1 MANGE
6 EYAWERLKEL
16 AVESVC
22 SRTGATFDPE
32 TNSYGLDLF
41 EQRVDV
47 SLDSCE
53 FAGHTP
59 QAKHLLT
66 RLSYFSRL
74 SVLTYLLHGK
84 DIPPSRRL
92 VKPEEM
98 PGMTAMV
105 GGSHT
110 LPLDGLCAK
119 YGENVEAFL
128 ERGREYG
135 GVTQEY
141 GDASLL
147 LRPFRALPVML
158 VLWAGDEEFGAR
170 CSLLLDT
177 TSQFQG
183 PADFLWCV
191 MMLTVLAMM

>member
-1 MANGE
+1 MGNGE
-6 EYAWERLKEL
+6 EHAWERLKAL
-16 AVESVC
+16 AAAEVC
-22 SRTGATFDPE
+22 SRTGATFDDDA
-32 TNSYGLDLF
+32 NAYSLDLF
-41 EQRVDV
+41 GQRVDL
-47 SLDSCE
+47 SLNACE
-53 FAGHTP
+53 FTGRTP
-59 QAKHLLT
+59 QAEHLLAK
-66 RLSYFSRL
+66 LACFSRL
-74 SVLTYLLHGK
+74 SVLTYLLHAK
-84 DIPPSRRL
+84 DIPPSGRL

-119 YGENVEAFL
+119 YAEDLEGFL

-135 GVTQEY
+135 GVPQEY

-147 LRPFRALPVML
+147 FRPFTVVPVVL
-158 VLWAGDEEFGAR
+158 VLWAADEEFGAR

-177 TSQFQG
+177 TSRFQG